1 MNRIIHVKITSD
13 DPKKITSFY
22 KEAFNWRVTQFPDP
36 PDGWRMDSGK
46 GPGVN
51 CSVYRSEDS
60 PLDRHLSIAVSV
72 GDIDEVS
79 RRIVE
84 AGGKEMHEK
93 IRAFGNVYKYCQ
105 DPDGNV
111 ICLVQFGQG

>member
-13 DPKKITSFY
+13 KPDKITEFY
-22 KEAFNWRVTQFPDP
+22 REAFGWGISKFPNP

-46 GPGVN
+46 GSGVN

-60 PLDRHLSIAVSV
+60 PLDRNISIAISV
-72 GDIDEVS
+72 PSIDLVA
-79 RRIVE
+79 RKITE
-84 AGGKEMHEK
+84 AGGRVMYDK
-93 IRAFGNVYKYCQ
+93 IHAFGNSYLYCQ

-111 ICLVQFGQG
+111 ICLVEFG